1 MYYIFAL
8 IVLVV
13 GILLVKKVTTCL
25 VKTIIGAVVISILIF
40 LYCVLS

>member
-8 IVLVV
+8 VVLVV

-25 VKTIIGAVVISILIF
+25 IKTIIGVVVISILIS
-40 LYCVLS
+40 LYCILF

>member
-8 IVLVV
+8 VVLVV

-25 VKTIIGAVVISILIF
+25 IKTIIGVVVISILIF
-40 LYCVLS
+40 LYCILF